1 MRPQLEHT
9 AGITNWPPFTAAE
22 LPPGLAGEL
31 EGILMP
37 LYVATLAL
45 RRTVY
50 RYELVAALGGNQTF
64 VSKINGT
71 TAAPA
76 LNTVKGCVYTAIV
89 VSLCAFF
96 DEEPGA
102 VNLRA
107 ILNRVVRPDYIDSF
121 RDFHNTTNPTFDT
134 DRQHEHLLR
143 LGIGLG
149 FWITIPNIEREGHRF
164 RLLAAIVVLGGIG
177 RLWSLLTVGVPDHP
191 MLFGLIMELAITP
204 LLAFWQYRLA
214 KGMS

>member
-1 MRPQLEHT
+1 
-9 AGITNWPPFTAAE
+9 
-22 LPPGLAGEL
+22 
-31 EGILMP
+31 MP
-37 LYVATLAL
+37 LYVETLAL

-50 RYELVAALGGNQTF
+50 RYGLVAALGGNQTF

-71 TAAPA
+71 TAA
-76 LNTVKGCVYTAIV
+76 L
-89 VSLCAFF
+89 AFF

-134 DRQHEHLLR
+134 DRQREHLLR

-191 MLFGLIMELAITP
+191 MLFCLIMEPAIAP
-204 LLAFWQYRLA
+204 LLAFWQYRPA
-214 KGMS
+214 EGMS